1 MKVRHFVVTLFALTV
16 FSGIAIAQRVTHPEP
31 KTPEAKTPA
40 PAAATHE
47 SAPAEHKPASPS
59 HTTAPAA
66 RFQAVAASLKL
77 SNRQQKGIASLIQS
91 AHKEL
96 AAIRADRSLT
106 PQQRQKAEQAV
117 NLTLAQKFVGLLTP
131 QQKKDLEAVL
141 LKQTQ
146 KGKGSTAN
154 TNSAANSGSGGGS
167 SPDIPSVDAP
177 SGGDPGD
184 SGTSSSSSTASSS
197 SSSADAPASADAS
210 KSSSTSDST
219 SDSTSASD
227 KATAAASSATV
238 AAAPAGTV
246 TSKVTP
252 PSPAPA
258 KKGRLSDAQLAAIL
272 DSFVQDEG
280 SDSASKPSVPSGPG
294 SGS

>member
-1 MKVRHFVVTLFALTV
+1 MNVRHFVTLFALTV
-16 FSGIAIAQRVTHPEP
+16 FSGIAIAQRATHPEP
-31 KTPEAKTPA
+31 KPPEAKTPA

-47 SAPAEHKPASPS
+47 SAPAEHKPAAPS
-59 HTTAPAA
+59 HSTASAA

-77 SNRQQKGIASLIQS
+77 SNRQQKGIAGLIQS
-91 AHKEL
+91 TRKEL
-96 AAIRADRSLT
+96 AKIQADRSLT

-117 NLTLAQKFVGLLTP
+117 NSTLAQKFVGLLTT

-154 TNSAANSGSGGGS
+154 SNSAANSGSGGGGS

-177 SGGDPGD
+177 GGGDSGD

-197 SSSADAPASADAS
+197 SPSADTPASADAS

-227 KATAAASSATV
+227 KATVAASSATV
-238 AAAPAGTV
+238 AAPPPGMV
-246 TSKVTP
+246 TSKVSQ

-280 SDSASKPSVPSGPG
+280 SDSAKPSVPSGPG